1 MHNRRPS
8 IAHRPK
14 TSSAADDSA
23 AQPRA
28 FEPSMKRTASQTFS
42 TNGSDAREAPNAL
55 GAVHEGMSEEYHSHH
70 ASSGSRSLSR
80 ATSKLEGSFKQIRR
94 KLSSSSGRRPSITAM
109 FDIPGPSS
117 SAPARKNSS
126 DMLRLP
132 LPHHDSGLPL
142 PQLDTTTP
150 PVNSKISMLKR
161 FSSLRRRPAA
171 SGPSGDFAKYN
182 PIPPPIPS
190 NYPSLLPGSA
200 ARQAAAA
207 ANDARLSQMRR
218 EQEQTR
224 KFLENGV
231 SQTNIEEVDND
242 SESGVGMMCSSPIVR
257 ADSVLQEK
265 KMGKLLPPPRS
276 VTKRD
281 YASKKT
287 ESGDPT
293 QRDTSTYSTIVLIKY
308 VHAANGALVD
318 PLQVL
323 PAEITTLILSNLDA
337 PSLIQAELV
346 SKHWND
352 LATSPHVWK
361 DVFLRRFEP
370 TVHVSPTPIQMGGV
384 GVGRFTKNGKHAPA
398 QDWKQ
403 MFRTRKT
410 IDRRWRAATPNAIY
424 LNGHTDSVYCCQF
437 DETKII
443 TGSRDRT
450 IRVWDMTTYECV
462 KVIGGPT
469 HRPVS
474 NTPPSMDTHRA
485 KVVNN
490 PSLNGTERGNDM
502 YHVPADYHDASI
514 LCLQYDDTI
523 MVTGSSDHT
532 CIVWDITGKDYVPMY
547 RLRGHQAGVL
557 DVCLDDKHI
566 ISCSKDSA
574 IIVWDRQTGR
584 QVRTLTGHRGPVNA
598 VQLRGNLLVSASGDG
613 VAKLWNL
620 DSGVCI
626 KDFPSED
633 RGLAAVEFSD
643 DAKYVLAGGND
654 HVVYKFD
661 AQTGNTLH
669 TSQRHGGL
677 VRSLFLDAFN
687 GRIVSGSYDQ
697 SIRVADYSTGAVYAT
712 YENWTTS
719 WILSAKSDYR
729 RVVATSQDGRTLIL
743 DFGWNVQGAQ
753 ALVGNA

>member
-1 MHNRRPS
+1 MAVRHARP
-8 IAHRPK
+8 
-14 TSSAADDSA
+14 
-23 AQPRA
+23 
-28 FEPSMKRTASQTFS
+28 
-42 TNGSDAREAPNAL
+42 PNAL
-55 GAVHEGMSEEYHSHH
+55 GAVHEGMSVQYHSSRTHG
-70 ASSGSRSLSR
+70 GSVSLSR
-80 ATSKLEGSFKQIRR
+80 ATSMLEGGFKQIRR
-94 KLSSSSGRRPSITAM
+94 KLSSSSSRRPSLSAM
-109 FDIPGPSS
+109 FDPPGPSS
-117 SAPARKNSS
+117 AASRKTST

-142 PQLDTTTP
+142 SQLDSTT

-171 SGPSGDFAKYN
+171 SGPSGEFAKYN
-182 PIPPPIPS
+182 PVPPPIPS
-190 NYPSLLPGSA
+190 NYPSMAPGTA

-207 ANDARLSQMRR
+207 ANDARQSQLRR

-224 KFLENGV
+224 KFLESGMPDV
-231 SQTNIEEVDND
+231 HIEDVIND
-242 SESGVGMMCSSPIVR
+242 SESGVGMMCSSPIAR

-265 KMGKLLPPPRS
+265 KM
-276 VTKRD
+276 
-281 YASKKT
+281 
-287 ESGDPT
+287 
-293 QRDTSTYSTIVLIKY
+293 
-308 VHAANGALVD
+308 VD

-323 PAEITTLILSNLDA
+323 PTEITTLILSNLDA

-346 SKHWND
+346 SKLWHD
-352 LATSPHVWK
+352 VATSSHVWK
-361 DVFLRRFEP
+361 GVFLRRFEP
-370 TVHVSPTPIQMGGV
+370 TVHVSPTPIQMGGI
-384 GVGRFTKNGKHAPA
+384 GVGKFSKNGKHAPA
-398 QDWKQ
+398 QNWKQ
-403 MFRTRKT
+403 MYKARRT
-410 IDRRWRAATPNAIY
+410 IDRRWLASNPSAIY

-437 DETKII
+437 DENKII

-450 IRVWDMTTYECV
+450 IRVWDMKTYKCV
-462 KVIGGPT
+462 KVIGGPS
-469 HRPVS
+469 HRPVV
-474 NTPPSMDTHRA
+474 NTPHQLETHKSMA
-485 KVVNN
+485 VNH
-490 PSLNGTERGNDM
+490 PSLNGTSTGNDM

-523 MVTGSSDHT
+523 MVTGSSDHS
-532 CIVWDITGKDYVPMY
+532 CIVWDITGENYVPMY

-584 QVRTLTGHRGPVNA
+584 QIRTLTGHRGPVNA

-620 DSGVCI
+620 DSGVSI

-643 DAKYVLAGGND
+643 DAKFVLAGGND

-661 AQTGNTLH
+661 ATTGNTLH
-669 TSQRHGGL
+669 TSARHGGL

-697 SIRVADYSTGAVYAT
+697 SIRVADYNTGAVFAT

-743 DFGWNVQGAQ
+743 DFGWGVQGAEG
-753 ALVGNA
+753 LVGNARGMPTPVRDRPDRDSKHPSSIVNKIIEKLRGAKRGRSGEMDVGEELARSMKKVRVI